1 MPVSGSPGP
10 PQQPGR
16 PRAAISWSGGKD
28 CCLALLRTRDT
39 YDVCAAITM
48 YAEDGQRSRSHG
60 LRPEILQAQARRLG
74 LTTLS
79 GRCTWETYTDEYI
92 RVLAGV
98 AELGVTHVIF
108 GDIMFDEHAAWN
120 RRVCAAHGLTAVM
133 PLWGE
138 PTGALLAEFLA
149 TGSRALIVTSRTERL
164 DPSWL
169 GRTLDAAAHE
179 ELTALGGDPCGEH
192 GEYHTL
198 VVDSPVFSSPL
209 PIGAGARVEQGPCWA
224 LDVALAEPV
233 AC

>member
-1 MPVSGSPGP
+1 MPVSGSPASP
-10 PQQPGR
+10 RQPDR

-28 CCLALLRTRDT
+28 CCLALLRARTA

-48 YAEDGQRSRSHG
+48 FAEDGNRSRSHG
-60 LRPEILQAQARRLG
+60 LRPEVLQAQAERLG

-79 GRCTWETYTDEYI
+79 GRCSWETYTDEYI
-92 RVLAGV
+92 RVLGEV
-98 AELGVTHVIF
+98 AALGITHVIF
-108 GDIMFDEHAAWN
+108 GDIMFDAHAAWN

-138 PTGALLAEFLA
+138 PTDALLAEFLG
-149 TGSRALIVTSRTERL
+149 TGSRAMVVTSRTERL
-164 DPSWL
+164 DPAWL

-179 ELTALGGDPCGEH
+179 ELTTLGVDPCGEQ

-209 PIGAGARVEQGPCWA
+209 PIQVGARVEQGPCWA
-224 LDVALAEPV
+224 LDVTLVEPV